1 MDSIKPQVCQFNLF
15 RALYYNRNL
24 SIDSIPESN
33 FTIEKENNRLKGQ
46 TTEKGN

>member
-24 SIDSIPESN
+24 SIPESD